1 MNTKYL
7 TIGLLTFTLAGSVLP
22 SVSAEENTDPPTGQT
37 DSITDL
43 SPSEQAEYLIGKK
56 DYAELHTE
64 YSTTGKSVE
73 SSSKYNKAYPSA
85 VARPT
90 GSMGNAGDVL
100 ITMSGSSSSKVTW
113 VGGHAALVVDGYN
126 TIEAFGNAGTS
137 KDGVRYWTNNFHNR
151 YKDAKGYSV
160 SGTSMSTRE
169 KAVSYAESKLC
180 APYNFNFF
188 NKTNTSAFYCS
199 QIVWKAWKQQG
210 VELDYNGGDAVW
222 PGDLDKSPKLVR
234 TS

>member
-1 MNTKYL
+1 MNTKFI
-7 TIGLLTFTLAGSVLP
+7 TMGLLTFTLGGTALP
-22 SVSAEENTDPPTGQT
+22 SVSAETSTNPTMEQT
-37 DSITDL
+37 ESITDL

-56 DYAELHTE
+56 DYAELQSE

-73 SSSKYNKAYPSA
+73 PESNNDKVYPSA

-100 ITMSGSSSSKVTW
+100 ITMSGSSSSKIAW

-160 SGTSMSTRE
+160 SGTTTSTRK
-169 KAVSYAESKLC
+169 KAVSYAESKLY
-180 APYNFNFF
+180 APYNFSFY
-188 NKTNTSAFYCS
+188 NKTNTTAFYCS
-199 QIVWKAWKQQG
+199 QIVWRAWKQQG
-210 VELDYNGGDAVW
+210 IDLDYNGGKAVW